1 MSTLRG
7 VMTGK
12 TGAIQAAG
20 NEEAMAH
27 LAAIVDSSD
36 DAILSKS
43 REGIIT
49 SWNHAAETLYGYSA
63 EEAVGRNISFL
74 VPESRRDEL
83 REITEKILRGERIRN
98 LQTVRL
104 AKGGR
109 EVPVSLTLSPIL
121 DSGGNL
127 TGISIIAREDA
138 ERAQMERLLR
148 ESERYYRTLVEMAP
162 DPVLVH
168 RGGDFL
174 YANCAALGVFGAQ
187 DLHTLRSHTLYE
199 LIHPDDREAMEHK
212 IVAMKDGEEIPLL
225 EFRIRRLDGE
235 VRFMEGSSTV
245 IVYRGS
251 PAVQTIARDV
261 SERKAAQA
269 EHEAMLRELAFQQS
283 RFELVVEQLPVGVV
297 VAEASSG
304 KVVYQN
310 DIIRDIFRVQPEETT
325 TVSDFDSW
333 KLYRLDGSHVSAPDI
348 PLSRAI
354 SEGETVL
361 GEEYQVL
368 RGDGSRG
375 FVSINATPLRDMSGS
390 IISGLATFTD
400 VTESRVA
407 AKALAES
414 EERLKL
420 ALDAAEMGACDIDVA
435 TGEGNWSRRHFLL
448 MGYPAPD
455 RDPAPASLSMW
466 QDLIH
471 AEDRERVLSA
481 LDEACHQ
488 NQLFSSEHRIIR
500 ADKGDAVWVNVI
512 GRFVCEPAGSSCRF
526 IGVIFDVTRRKAT
539 EEELLRSTRRLRNLA
554 DSMPQIVW
562 TAGPDGTIDYLNAH
576 FHSYTGIG
584 PDFLNECG
592 GSPSGLIACCIHP
605 DDRQRTAELW
615 GEAIATGTTYQ
626 NEQRILGADGSYRWH
641 LSRATAER
649 DEHGKVAKWYGT
661 STDIHEL
668 RGVQERL
675 RSSETKFR
683 WLYESNLIAIFFWNR
698 DGRIT
703 DANDA
708 YCDLIGHTGIECRSG
723 DLNLADVTAP
733 EDRAKDRSAMDEI
746 ISRGI
751 SKTYEKVFVRSRNGR
766 RVAALTALARMAD
779 TDEEGIG
786 FAVDLTEL
794 KRAEQ
799 ALKDNE
805 ATLKLAVETTGLG
818 IFSMDLATGSGE
830 WSVIARQHYGLPKDA
845 ETDLATVL
853 RCVHPED
860 RGRLEQI
867 VKDARTPAGAGLYSA
882 EYRTV
887 GSVDGK
893 VRWISMRARVSYSE
907 DGTPLRLV
915 GACMNISDI
924 VMSQEALRE
933 EMTERLRAVEEL
945 RRQEQLLIRQG
956 RLAAMGEMIAN
967 IAHQWRQPLNT
978 LGLIV
983 QELPTY
989 YNQGLFN
996 EDYLDTSVARAM
1008 KVINYM
1014 SQTIDGFRNF
1024 FGPDK
1029 EKQRFRALDVLEQT
1043 LTILQGAFAAAKLEI
1058 DLQADPDAWVVGIP
1072 NEFAQVLLNIL
1083 MNAKDALVERK
1094 IERPRVEVR
1103 LKVAEGK
1110 TVITIED
1117 NAGGIPQ
1124 EIIEKVFDPYFTTK
1138 GPDKGTGIG
1147 LFMSKTIVEKNM
1159 NGALTVTNTGEGACF
1174 RIEV

>member
-1 MSTLRG
+1 
-7 VMTGK
+7 MTGK
-12 TGAIQAAG
+12 AGAIQAAG
-20 NEEAMAH
+20 KEEAMAH

-36 DAILSKS
+36 DAILSKT

-49 SWNHAAETLYGYSA
+49 SWNHAAEILYGYSA
-63 EEAVGRNISFL
+63 EEAVGREISFL
-74 VPESRRDEL
+74 IPDSRRDEL
-83 REITEKILRGERIRN
+83 REITGKILRGERIRN

-121 DSGGNL
+121 DSSGNL

-138 ERAQMERLLR
+138 ERVQMERLLR

-168 RGGDFL
+168 SAGDFL
-174 YANCAALGVFGAQ
+174 YANCAALGVFGAR

-199 LIHPDDREAMEHK
+199 LIHPDDREAMAQK
-212 IVAMKDGEEIPLL
+212 IVAMKDGEEISRL

-310 DIIRDIFRVQPEETT
+310 GIIRTIFRVQPEETT

-354 SEGETVL
+354 TKGETVL

-375 FVSINATPLRDMSGS
+375 FVSINATPLLDMSGS

-435 TGEGNWSRRHFLL
+435 TGQGNWSRRHFLL

-455 RDPAPASLSMW
+455 KDPAPASLSMW

-471 AEDRERVLSA
+471 AEDRERVLAA
-481 LDEACHQ
+481 LDEACRK

-500 ADKGDAVWVNVI
+500 DGDGAVWVNVI
-512 GRFVCEPAGSSCRF
+512 GRFVCDPVGSSCRF

-576 FHSYTGIG
+576 FHNYTGIG
-584 PDFLNECG
+584 PGFLQDSG
-592 GSPSGLIACCIHP
+592 GAPSELIACCIHQ

-626 NEQRILGADGSYRWH
+626 IEQRILAADGSYRWH

-649 DEHGKVAKWYGT
+649 DERGGVVKWYGT
-661 STDIHEL
+661 ATDIDEL

-675 RSSETKFR
+675 RCSETRFR
-683 WLYESNLIAIFFWNR
+683 WLYESNLIAIFFWSR

-708 YCDLIGHTGIECRSG
+708 YCDLIGHTGVECRSG

-733 EDRAKDRSAMDEI
+733 EDQAKDRSAMDEI

-751 SKTYEKVFVRSRNGR
+751 SKPYEKVFVRSRNGQ

-799 ALKDNE
+799 ALKDSE

-818 IFSMDLATGSGE
+818 IFSLDLATGAGD
-830 WSVIARQHYGLPKDA
+830 WSAIARQHYGLSKDA

-853 RCVHPED
+853 QRVHPED

-887 GSVDGK
+887 GYLDGK
-893 VRWISMRARVSYSE
+893 VRWLSMRARVSYSE

-915 GACMNISDI
+915 GACMNITDI
-924 VMSQEALRE
+924 VISQEALRE

-1029 EKQRFRALDVLEQT
+1029 EKQRFRPLDVLEQT
-1043 LTILQGAFAAAKLEI
+1043 LTILQGAFAAAKVEI
-1058 DLQADPDAWVVGIP
+1058 DLQADPDAWMVGIP

-1094 IERPRVEVR
+1094 IEHPRVEVR
-1103 LKVAEGK
+1103 LFAAEGN

-1117 NAGGIPQ
+1117 NAGGIAR

-1159 NGALTVTNTGEGACF
+1159 NGALTVVNTGAGARF

>member
-1 MSTLRG
+1 
-7 VMTGK
+7 MTGK
-12 TGAIQAAG
+12 AGAIQAAG
-20 NEEAMAH
+20 KDEAMAH

-63 EEAVGRNISFL
+63 EEAVGRDISFL
-74 VPESRRDEL
+74 VPENRRDEL
-83 REITEKILRGERIRN
+83 HEITEKIVRGERIRN
-98 LQTVRL
+98 LRTVRL

-138 ERAQMERLLR
+138 ERDQMERLLR

-168 RGGDFL
+168 RDGAFL
-174 YANCAALGVFGAQ
+174 YANCAALGVFGARH
-187 DLHTLRSHTLYE
+187 LETLRHHTLYE
-199 LIHPDDREAMEHK
+199 LIHPDDRETMAER
-212 IVAMKDGEEIPLL
+212 IGAMKDGEEIPLL

-235 VRFMEGSSTV
+235 ERFMEGSSTV

-269 EHEAMLRELAFQQS
+269 EHEAILRELAFQQS
-283 RFELVVEQLPVGVV
+283 RFEAVVEQLPVGVV
-297 VAEASSG
+297 IAEAPSG
-304 KVVYQN
+304 RVVYKN
-310 DIIRDIFRVQPEETT
+310 ELTRAIFRVPSEEID
-325 TVSDFDSW
+325 TVADFDSW
-333 KLYRLDGSHVSAPDI
+333 KLYRLDGSHVCAPEI

-354 SEGETVL
+354 DKGETVL
-361 GEEYQVL
+361 DEEYQVL
-368 RGDGSRG
+368 RGDGTRG
-375 FVSINATPLRDMSGS
+375 FVSINATPLRDSSGS
-390 IISGLATFTD
+390 IISGLATFID
-400 VTESRVA
+400 VTESRMA
-407 AKALAES
+407 AKALSES
-414 EERLKL
+414 EE
-420 ALDAAEMGACDIDVA
+420 
-435 TGEGNWSRRHFLL
+435 
-448 MGYPAPD
+448 
-455 RDPAPASLSMW
+455 
-466 QDLIH
+466 
-471 AEDRERVLSA
+471 
-481 LDEACHQ
+481 
-488 NQLFSSEHRIIR
+488 
-500 ADKGDAVWVNVI
+500 
-512 GRFVCEPAGSSCRF
+512 
-526 IGVIFDVTRRKAT
+526 
-539 EEELLRSTRRLRNLA
+539 ELRRSTRRLRNLA

-562 TAGPDGTIDYLNAH
+562 TANPDGNIDYLNAH

-584 PDFLNECG
+584 SNFLQECG
-592 GSPSGLIACCIHP
+592 GSPSELIACCIHP
-605 DDRQRTAELW
+605 DDRQRTADLW
-615 GEAIATGTTYQ
+615 AEALAHGTPYQ
-626 NEQRILGADGSYRWH
+626 IEQRIIGADGGYRWH

-649 DEHGKVAKWYGT
+649 DEHGNVVKWYGT
-661 STDIHEL
+661 ATDIHEL

-683 WLYESNLIAIFFWNR
+683 WLYESNLIAIFFWAR

-703 DANDA
+703 DANNA
-708 YCDLIGHTGIECRSG
+708 YCDLIGYTEAECRSG
-723 DLNLADVTAP
+723 DLNLAEVTAQ
-733 EDRAKDRSAMDEI
+733 EDRAKDRCAMDEI
-746 ISRGI
+746 MSRGI
-751 SKTYEKVFVRSRNGR
+751 SKTYEKVFVRSKNGQ

-786 FAVDLTEL
+786 FAVDLTDL

-799 ALKDNE
+799 ALKDSE

-818 IFSMDLATGSGE
+818 IFSLDLATGAGD
-830 WSVIARQHYGLPKDA
+830 WSAIARRHYGLPSDVD
-845 ETDLATVL
+845 TDLATVL
-853 RCVHPED
+853 QRVHPED

-867 VKDARTPAGAGLYSA
+867 VRDARDPAAAGHYSA

-887 GSVDGK
+887 GALDGR
-893 VRWISMRARVSYSE
+893 VRWLSMRARVSRAE

-915 GACMNISDI
+915 GACMNITDS
-924 VMSQEALRE
+924 VMAQEALKE

-989 YNQGLFN
+989 YEQGIFN
-996 EDYLDTSVARAM
+996 KEYLDTSVARAM

-1029 EKQRFRALDVLEQT
+1029 ETQRFRAMDVLEQT
-1043 LTILQGAFAAAKLEI
+1043 LTILQGAFAAAKVEI
-1058 DLQADPDAWVVGIP
+1058 DLQADPEAQVVGIP
-1072 NEFAQVLLNIL
+1072 NEYAQVLLNIL

-1094 IERPRVEVR
+1094 TEHPRVDVR
-1103 LKVAEGK
+1103 LFVQEGK

-1124 EIIEKVFDPYFTTK
+1124 GIIEKVFDPYFTTK

-1147 LFMSKTIVEKNM
+1147 LFMSKAIVEKNM
-1159 NGALTVTNTGEGACF
+1159 KGALTVINTAEGARF